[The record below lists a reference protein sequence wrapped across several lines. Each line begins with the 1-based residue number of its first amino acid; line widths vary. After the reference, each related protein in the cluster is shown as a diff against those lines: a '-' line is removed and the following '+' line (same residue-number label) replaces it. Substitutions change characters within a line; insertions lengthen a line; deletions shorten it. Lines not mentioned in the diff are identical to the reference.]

1 MRAYQAGDVAAFEQ
15 LMVRKERSVWAFVR
29 RFSGDGATADDL
41 LQEVFL
47 RVVRGA
53 VDWRGQAKVSTWIF
67 TIARNVC
74 IDHARTVTHHRR
86 AASID
91 APLRPTEEE
100 SGPILRD
107 RIAGPAPGGE
117 KDALNNELRASL
129 EQAIDAL
136 PPEQKEVFLMREV
149 LDMSYAEIA
158 VTVGDSE
165 MTVNSRMRY
174 ALRKLREALNSFH
187 EAGAASSQRRR

>member
-1 MRAYQAGDVAAFEQ
+1 MLAYQAGDVHAFDQ
-15 LMVRKERSVWAFVR
+15 LMLRNERRVWAFVR
-29 RFSGDGATADDL
+29 RFSPDGATADDL

-53 VDWRGQAKVSTWIF
+53 GEWRGDAKVSTWIF

-74 IDHARTVTHHRR
+74 IDQARSAVHHPR

-91 APLRPTEEE
+91 APVRASEDE

-107 RIAGPAPGGE
+107 RLAGPGEGGE
-117 KDALNNELRASL
+117 TAALNSELRASL
-129 EQAIDAL
+129 DRAIDAL
-136 PPEQKEVFLMREV
+136 PPEQKEVFLMRE
-149 LDMSYAEIA
+149 LMDMSYAEIA
-158 VTVGDSE
+158 AAVGDSE

-174 ALRKLREALNSFH
+174 ALRKLREALGAFH
-187 EAGAASSQRRR
+187 ETKTMPSRGSG